1 MLSSRRN
8 SIRGIVPAHPEK
20 KEISIG
26 QLFDHE
32 LEMAPVRAIKS
43 QHRATFFI
51 SIVQESP
58 PLYKL
63 FDPTIASMAM
73 VEKRFDS
80 LLAVDFIE

>member
-32 LEMAPVRAIKS
+32 LEMAEVRPS

-80 LLAVDFIE
+80 LLAVDFLE